1 MLDAITATQVA
12 MLQDQLRL
20 QSISQNVSNMQTPG
34 YKRQLI
40 ENTGFD
46 EHLQVQMAT
55 VSQRMQLSTQG
66 VQGTF
71 IQSRLPTELALAG
84 DGYFEVQTDAGVF
97 YTRRGDFH
105 VNEHGELATA
115 TGARLLGKGGVLR
128 VDDNA
133 FTIDARGGVF
143 IDNHQVDQV
152 NVVQFSRPE
161 ALNYQGQGLFESVE
175 SPVSAGNSTHVL
187 QGFLEQSN
195 VKSIDEMMEMVKTS
209 RHFEASQR
217 VMRTADGLL
226 STAINQLG
234 EGNV

>member
-20 QSISQNVSNMQTPG
+20 QSINQNVSNMQTPG

-40 ENTGFD
+40 DSPGFD
-46 EHLQVQMAT
+46 EQLQAQMTT
-55 VSQRMQLSTQG
+55 VSQRMALSTQN

-71 IQSRLPTELALAG
+71 VQSRLPNELALSG
-84 DGYFEVQTDAGVF
+84 DGYFEVQTDEGIF

-105 VNEHGELATA
+105 VNEHGELVTA
-115 TGARLLGKGGVLR
+115 TGARLLGKAGVLR

-133 FTIDARGGVF
+133 FTISTNGGLF
-143 IDNHQVDQV
+143 IDNHPVDQL
-152 NVVQFSRPE
+152 NIVQFANPDD
-161 ALNYQGQGLFESVE
+161 LNYQGQGLYQSQEA
-175 SPVSAGNSTHVL
+175 PIPANNATHVL
-187 QGFLEQSN
+187 QGYLEQSN

-209 RHFEASQR
+209 RHFEATQR

-226 STAINQLG
+226 STAIKQLG
-234 EGNV
+234 DGNV

>member
-40 ENTGFD
+40 DSPGFD
-46 EHLQVQMAT
+46 EQVQAQMTT
-55 VSQRMQLSTQG
+55 VSERMQRSTQAL
-66 VQGTF
+66 QGPF
-71 IQSRLPTELALAG
+71 VQSRIPTELALSG
-84 DGYFEVQTDAGVF
+84 DGYFEVQTDEGIF

-115 TGARLLGKGGVLR
+115 TGARLLGKSGVLR
-128 VDDNA
+128 VNDNA
-133 FTIDARGGVF
+133 FKIDASGGLF

-152 NVVQFSRPE
+152 NVVQFSNPD
-161 ALNYQGQGLFESVE
+161 ALNYQGQGLYESQE
-175 SPVSAGNSTHVL
+175 APTQASNATHVL

>member
-34 YKRQLI
+34 FKRQVI
-40 ENTGFD
+40 DAQSFD
-46 EHLQVQMAT
+46 DQINAEMAS
-55 VSQRMQLSTQG
+55 VSQNMLLSTQDT
-66 VQGTF
+66 QGTF
-71 IQSRLPTELALAG
+71 MQSGRPSELALSG
-84 DGYFEVQTDAGVF
+84 EGYFEVQTDEGVF

-105 VNEHGELATA
+105 VNEHGELATVN
-115 TGARLLGKGGVLR
+115 GAKLLGKSGVLR

-133 FTIDARGGVF
+133 YTIDKSGALFVDDHQ
-143 IDNHQVDQV
+143 IDQINI
-152 NVVQFSRPE
+152 VQFSNPS
-161 ALNYQGQGLFESVE
+161 ALNYQGQGLYHSLEA
-175 SPVSAGNSTHVL
+175 PVPTNNATHVL

-195 VKSIDEMMEMVKTS
+195 VKSMDEMMEMVKTS

-217 VMRTADGLL
+217 VMRSADGLL
-226 STAINQLG
+226 SSAIKQLG

>member
-40 ENTGFD
+40 ESTGFD
-46 EHLQVQMAT
+46 QQFHAQMETVNQQMQFAT
-55 VSQRMQLSTQG
+55 QN

-71 IQSRLPTELALAG
+71 VQSQRPTELALAG
-84 DGYFEVQTDAGVF
+84 DGYFQVQTDEGVL

-115 TGARLLGKGGVLR
+115 TGALLLGKSGSLR
-128 VDDNA
+128 VEDNA
-133 FTIDARGGVF
+133 FTIDSSGGVYV
-143 IDNHQVDQV
+143 DNHKIDQV
-152 NVVQFSRPE
+152 NMVTFDHPE
-161 ALNYQGQGLFESVE
+161 QLNYLGQGLYESVE
-175 SPVSAGNSTHVL
+175 TPQPVDGSTRLL
-187 QGFLEQSN
+187 QGHLEQSN
-195 VKSIDEMMEMVKTS
+195 VKSIDEMMNMVKAS

-217 VMRTADGLL
+217 VMRTADNLL